1 MCKDYSVHEVCKSIL
16 ANRRTELEQAIRQ
29 LAVAAGNKD
38 LDEEAVRL
46 FFQEVL
52 DNSWDAFEE
61 ATCNKSSA
69 LRELNEQILGMESRI
84 VKLIGEENKNL
95 MDQYATMV
103 NCRDR
108 HELEEAYLIGYQC
121 ALRFMLMGI
130 MPAPVLMQG
139 YWDREEKDGDRA

>member
-1 MCKDYSVHEVCKSIL
+1 MCKDHSVHEVCKSIL

-61 ATCNKSSA
+61 ATCNKSHA
-69 LRELNEQILGMESRI
+69 LRELNKQVLDLESRI
-84 VKLIGEENKNL
+84 VKLIGEENQGL

-108 HELEEAYLIGYQC
+108 HELEEAYLTGYQC
-121 ALRFMLMGI
+121 ALRFVLMGI
-130 MPAPVLMQG
+130 MPASALMQG
-139 YWDREEKDGDRA
+139 YWDREEKGGDRA